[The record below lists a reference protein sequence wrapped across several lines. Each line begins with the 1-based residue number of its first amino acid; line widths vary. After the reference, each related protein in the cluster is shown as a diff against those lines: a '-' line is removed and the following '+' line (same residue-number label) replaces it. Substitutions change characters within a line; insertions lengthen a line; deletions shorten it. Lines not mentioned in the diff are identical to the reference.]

1 MNIQIQLLVLIF
13 LTLLAKLAFD
23 IYKFRRTSQEEK
35 ERLERE
41 MMEKANKIA
50 DQIAERAA
58 RTAIS
63 FYNATISKK

>member
-23 IYKFRRTSQEEK
+23 IYKFRKTSQEEK

-58 RTAIS
+58 RTAIN
-63 FYNATISKK
+63 FYNATISKQ